1 MRRTCIA
8 IAVFL
13 CTFAGCKTVQTPATA
28 QIDTVLTDGTI
39 DRIPASDRGRIKTIL
54 ARAKGDI
61 IEATAQRDTARK
73 DAKDS
78 EAWAHRGKIGAG
90 VIAVGGVIF
99 MIMLFR
105 RLLR

>member
-28 QIDTVLTDGTI
+28 QIDAVLTNGTL
-39 DRIPASDRGRIKTIL
+39 DRVPASDRGRIKAVL
-54 ARAKGDI
+54 ARARSEI
-61 IEATAQRDTARK
+61 VETTAQRDTARK
-73 DAKDS
+73 DAES
-78 EAWAHRGKIGAG
+78 NQTWAHRGKIGAG